1 MVLLVVRSQ
10 LPPLLVDCYVRTGTL
25 RPGRPSWELSWGP
38 DAIQQR
44 QRRRQQ
50 RVALDALISC
60 LRAALLF
67 RAAPSSLSAGQAQ
80 RTAARSARS
89 VRDLHARTH
98 VRTARAPL
106 RQLRAAVV
114 RAPAR
119 PYDVGPA
126 PAADHSAR
134 RRPPCP
140 LSGLAQVARSLGSLG
155 QRWWACGG
163 GARLRAG
170 VLTWWRFSWGCNNLI
185 LLVVYSIVT

>member
-10 LPPLLVDCYVRTGTL
+10 LPPLLVDCCVRTGTL
-25 RPGRPSWELSWGP
+25 RPDHPSWELSWGP
-38 DAIQQR
+38 GAIQQR

-80 RTAARSARS
+80 RTAARGARS

-114 RAPAR
+114 CAAGAPVRRWPRPCDRPLSPSEASVSAGRSCSSRAVAGELGASV
-119 PYDVGPA
+119 VGV
-126 PAADHSAR
+126 R
-134 RRPPCP
+134 RRRSPPR
-140 LSGLAQVARSLGSLG
+140 G
-155 QRWWACGG
+155 
-163 GARLRAG
+163 RL
-170 VLTWWRFSWGCNNLI
+170 
-185 LLVVYSIVT
+185 